1 MAAELVFYT
10 HPMSRGRIVRWMLEE
25 LGIAYRTELLELG
38 SAMKAPDYLAINP
51 MGKVPAVVHGDQ
63 VLTETAAI
71 CVYLADV
78 FPDAGLAPP
87 IEQRGDYYRWLF
99 FAAGP
104 FEAAIANRGLGFEV
118 PQENQRSIGYGS
130 FDLVVDTL
138 ERIVAS
144 RPFIAG
150 ESFSAADV
158 YVGSQIGF
166 GLQFGMIDKRAG
178 FEGYWERLSMRDA
191 YLRAQ
196 EIDAA
201 AAESMTQDSRL

>member
-10 HPMSRGRIVRWMLEE
+10 HPMSRGRIVRWLLKE
-25 LGIAYRTELLELG
+25 LGLAYRTELLELG

-87 IEQRGDYYRWLF
+87 IVQRGVFYRWLF

-166 GLQFGMIDKRAG
+166 GLQFGMIDKRSG

-201 AAESMTQDSRL
+201 AAKSMTQDSRL